1 MTQLVTDRGT
11 IYDRFQAVADDHP
24 SRPFLHVPEQ
34 TAAVYELERVDFT
47 YSQAL
52 REVQSLHATYQ
63 ALGCGKGMRVG
74 VALHNRPEFF
84 FHLLAL
90 NALGCSVVPLNTAMM
105 DPELKYLLEHSETAL
120 VVAHASV
127 AEQLSG
133 VADVTGQQPP
143 VVTPAE
149 LPGLTQ
155 RWTAAAGAL
164 DEDSEAALIY
174 TSGTTGKPKGCVLSN
189 SYFREIGRF
198 YAGIGGYCSFRPG
211 EDRLITP
218 LPVSHMNALAT
229 SFMGVM
235 ETASCLIQ
243 LDRFHPRSWWDSV
256 AESGATVMHY
266 LGVMPAMLLNAPE
279 KDDDRSFHQVRFA
292 FGAGCD
298 PRHHARFEE
307 RFGIPLT
314 EAWAM
319 SETGAGAWI
328 TASHDPRHVGTR
340 CFGKAPEGLEYRL
353 VDEQGNDV
361 PSGET
366 GELLVRR
373 SGEKPRQF
381 FFSGYLKDPAAT
393 EEAWADGWFH
403 TGDEVRVGPDGSFY
417 FVDRR
422 KNIIRRSGENIAAI
436 EVESVIVRHPAVLN
450 CVVCPVPDEIRG
462 EEVAALLVAA
472 PGHEQDTIAEAVFE
486 ACLND
491 LAYYKAPGFIGF
503 VDAIPLTASEKVQRG
518 EAKKLAAEA
527 VSAGRCLDFTARKRR
542 PAKEALK

>member
-1 MTQLVTDRGT
+1 MTDRGT
-11 IYDRFQAVADDHP
+11 IYDRFLAVAGDHP

-34 TAAVYELERVDFT
+34 TAAVYELPRVDFT
-47 YSQAL
+47 YAQAAA
-52 REVQSLHATYQ
+52 EVETLLATYRE
-63 ALGCGKGMRVG
+63 LGCGQGLRVG

-90 NALGCSVVPLNTAMM
+90 NALGCSAVPLNTAMM
-105 DPELKYLLEHSETAL
+105 DTELSYLLEHSEAAL
-120 VVAHASV
+120 VVGHASV
-127 AEQLSG
+127 VEQLAN
-133 VADVTGQQPP
+133 VAGDTLQRPP
-143 VVTPAE
+143 VVTPAA
-149 LPGLTQ
+149 LAGLDR
-155 RWTAAAGAL
+155 RWTQASGAL
-164 DEDSEAALIY
+164 DEDTEAALIY
-174 TSGTTGKPKGCVLSN
+174 TSGTTGKPKGCILSN

-243 LDRFHPRSWWDSV
+243 LDRFHPRTWWESV
-256 AESGATVMHY
+256 AASGATVMHY

-279 KDDDRSFHQVRFA
+279 QDNDRSFHQVRFA

-340 CFGKAPEGLEYRL
+340 CFGKAPEGLDYRL
-353 VDEQGNDV
+353 VDEAGNDV
-361 PSGET
+361 PAGET

-373 SGEKPRQF
+373 HGEKPRQF
-381 FFSGYLKDPAAT
+381 FYSGYLKDPDAT
-393 EEAWADGWFH
+393 EEAWAGGWFH
-403 TGDEVRVGPDGSFY
+403 TGDEVRVGADGSFY

-436 EVESVIVRHPAVLN
+436 EVESVIIRDPAVVN

-472 PGHEQDTIAEAVFE
+472 PEAEPDAIAEAVFE
-486 ACLND
+486 ACRQD
-491 LAYYKAPGFIGF
+491 LAYYKAPGYIGF

-518 EAKKLAAEA
+518 EAKRLAAEA
-527 VSAGRCLDFTARKRR
+527 VKVGRCMDFTTRKKR
-542 PAKEALK
+542 PTKEAVQ